1 MGSKMVKCKQTQERK
16 SPIQLKLN
24 ETTKQRMD
32 GRPNGDDDGMGIK
45 HNHK

>member
-32 GRPNGDDDGMGIK
+32 GWTDNWGWRWHGDK
-45 HNHK
+45 T